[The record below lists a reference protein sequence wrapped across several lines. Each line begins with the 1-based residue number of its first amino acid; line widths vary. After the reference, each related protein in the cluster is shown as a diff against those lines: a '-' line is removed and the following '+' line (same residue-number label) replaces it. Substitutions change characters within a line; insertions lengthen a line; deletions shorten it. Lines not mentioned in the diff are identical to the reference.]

1 MTDRVAFTITH
12 DYRAA
17 AGRVF
22 DAWLDPATAG
32 RFLFA
37 TPDGEMVKVEID
49 AVAGGKFTFVERRQG
64 QEVEHSGRYLEIERP
79 RRLVFEFCVP
89 AFSSE
94 VSRVEIDI
102 VELSEGGCRL
112 SLTTQAPRDFA
123 ARSREGWANIL
134 SSLAAIWS

>member
-1 MTDRVAFTITH
+1 MTDRVALTVSH

-37 TPDGEMVKVEID
+37 TPDGEMIKVAID
-49 AVAGGKFTFVERRQG
+49 PVAGGQFTFVERRDG
-64 QEVEHSGRYLEIERP
+64 KAVEHLGRYLEIARP

-89 AFSSE
+89 AYSSE
-94 VSRVEIDI
+94 MSRVEVDI
-102 VELSEGGCRL
+102 VDLPEGGCRL
-112 SLTTQAPRDFA
+112 SLTAQVLPDYE
-123 ARSREGWANIL
+123 ARSREGWAKIL
-134 SSLAAIWS
+134 STLASIRP